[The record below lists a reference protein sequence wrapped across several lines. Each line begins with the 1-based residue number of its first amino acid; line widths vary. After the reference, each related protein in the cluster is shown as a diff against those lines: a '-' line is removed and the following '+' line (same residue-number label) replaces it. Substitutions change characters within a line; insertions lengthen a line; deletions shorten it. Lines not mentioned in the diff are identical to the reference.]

1 MHLSCPDCRAPIYSD
16 NVDLVKTIAKC
27 TSCHNIFEFQEEFD
41 RSKELPGRYRREIT
55 IPPGIEIL
63 HLMNELEIMIQW
75 RKSAKSFTLSFAL
88 FWNTFV
94 GLAITALIMSG
105 EFSILLFFIP
115 FILAGVY
122 LLYASIGH
130 LVNTSFITVDD
141 KRLSVEHKPINF
153 LIQKDKHFAPEEI
166 KQAYVRKYSIGS
178 TNGNPVYAY
187 AVDLLLKNG
196 KKLALVKDLHALEY
210 AQYIEQE
217 IEHYLK
223 IKDRPVDGE
232 YFIE

>member
-1 MHLSCPDCRAPIYSD
+1 MHLSCPDCRAPIYAD

-27 TSCHNIFEFQEEFD
+27 TSCHNIFEFEEEFN
-41 RSKELPGRYRREIT
+41 SKKELPGRYRKEVT
-55 IPPGIEIL
+55 IPPGIEVL

-75 RKSAKSFTLSFAL
+75 RKSAKNFTLSFAL

-94 GLAITALIMSG
+94 GLAITALLLSG
-105 EFSILLFFIP
+105 EFAILLFFIP

-153 LIQKDKHFAPEEI
+153 LIQKDKHFAPHEI

-196 KKLALVKDLHALEY
+196 KKVPLVKELHALEY